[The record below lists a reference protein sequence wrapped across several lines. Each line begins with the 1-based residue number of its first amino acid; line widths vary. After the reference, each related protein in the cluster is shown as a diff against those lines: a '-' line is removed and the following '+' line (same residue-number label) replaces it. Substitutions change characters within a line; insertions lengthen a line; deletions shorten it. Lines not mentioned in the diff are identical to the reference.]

1 MKIQVPEGL
10 KSDVPQSKWGKLLIA
25 TPVIMTVISTMLAGL
40 ASSEMTRA
48 QYDRAYAAQLQ
59 SKAGDQW
66 NYFQAK
72 RLRSA
77 LQRNSIDVLQ
87 ATSEVRP
94 IDVGALEHAGVPI
107 DPASMTAL
115 TKGTPPVIGT
125 ATELDPKIK
134 AAIEAVEDGKPENE
148 ITDLLIPVSSASLAD
163 ALKAARNNT
172 RAFDDA
178 TAPVNETV
186 DRLEKV
192 FAAGDRN
199 IYRSFAAARIRYSAA
214 RYDAEARLNQAVANL
229 LELQVRKSNYSAERH
244 HRRSGK
250 FFFGM
255 LAAQAAVIV
264 STFSLAAQ
272 KRNFLWSVAAAAGI
286 IAIAFA
292 VYVYLYV

>member
-1 MKIQVPEGL
+1 MKIQVPEEL
-10 KSDVPQSKWGKLLIA
+10 KSDVPHSTWGKLLVA

-77 LQRNSIDVLQ
+77 LQRNSIDLIAATADVQPFAAGALQ
-87 ATSEVRP
+87 ATNVKIEPSTL
-94 IDVGALEHAGVPI
+94 D
-107 DPASMTAL
+107 AL
-115 TKGTPPVIGT
+115 TKGTLPILSVT
-125 ATELDPKIK
+125 NELDVKIK
-134 AAIEAVEDGKPENE
+134 AAIHAVEDAKPEPEINE
-148 ITDLLIPVSSASLAD
+148 MLTSVPTAELDH
-163 ALKAARNNT
+163 ALRAARDN
-172 RAFDDA
+172 AGDFDDL
-178 TAPVNETV
+178 TAPINQAI
-186 DRLEKV
+186 DQLEKAFSV
-192 FAAGDRN
+192 SDRAT
-199 IYRSFAAARIRYSAA
+199 YRSFAAARIRYSAA
-214 RYDAEARLNQAVANL
+214 RYDAEAKLNQAVANL
-229 LELQVRKSNYSAERH
+229 LELQVRKSNFSAERH

-272 KRNFLWSVAAAAGI
+272 KRNFLWSVAAAAGL

-292 VYVYLYV
+292 IYVYLYV